1 MSLYC
6 AFSMIK
12 KKGQISMSQ
21 SSSALA
27 SDYNS
32 SIDRYSELLARME
45 SVPFSRWHIKSR
57 VIVGTASFFDGYGA
71 LSLAYALPVLIS
83 LWHLNTAQSGML
95 IAAGYLG
102 QAVGAIIF
110 GVIAERFGRV
120 FGIKTSMFM
129 MSVMGIACMF
139 AGNYTALFI
148 LRFLQGIG
156 LGGEVPVAATYINEL
171 SAAHGRGKFFM
182 IFEVIFPVSLMLTAQ
197 LGAVIVPSL
206 GWKWLFLLGGA
217 IGLILLPLFFMLRE
231 SPRWL
236 ISKGK
241 FDEAER
247 IIEELEASTD
257 KRLPVNMGAKK
268 PTVKANWKEL
278 FSPFYRFRTLIVW
291 VLWFSAYF
299 ISNGLNNWL
308 PSLYKTV
315 YKLPLKESLYAA
327 SVTNIL
333 QVVMVLACALLID
346 KVGRKRWATFAFI
359 AAACLLLALFLTGA
373 KSARSVM
380 YLGSSAYGV
389 IGSITVLLYLYT
401 PEIYPTRMRAMGTA
415 FATTWLRLASAIGPM
430 IIGIVLDAKGISYVF
445 VGFAVI
451 CIIGSLV
458 ATRMIETSG
467 KALEDIAP

>member
-1 MSLYC
+1 MSESSNAAVSDL
-6 AFSMIK
+6 
-12 KKGQISMSQ
+12 
-21 SSSALA
+21 SSSE
-27 SDYNS
+27 
-32 SIDRYSELLARME
+32 DRYSQLLMRME
-45 SVPFSRWHIKSR
+45 SIPFSRWHVKLR

-120 FGIKTSMFM
+120 FGIKASMFM
-129 MSVMGIACMF
+129 MSIMGIACMF

-171 SAAHGRGKFFM
+171 SAAHGRGKFFI
-182 IFEVIFPVSLMLTAQ
+182 IFEIIFPVSLMLTAQ
-197 LGAVIVPSL
+197 LGAVIVPSF
-206 GWKWLFLLGGA
+206 GWRWLFLLGGA
-217 IGLILLPLFFMLRE
+217 VGMILLPLFFKLKE

-241 FDEAER
+241 LDEAECV
-247 IIEELEASTD
+247 IEEIEASTD
-257 KRLPVNMGAKK
+257 KRLPVTTIASK

-278 FSPFYRFRTLIVW
+278 FSPFYRFRTLVVW
-291 VLWFSAYF
+291 ALWFSAYF

-327 SVTNIL
+327 SITNVL
-333 QVVMVLACALLID
+333 QVVMVLACAFLID

-359 AAACLLLALFLTGA
+359 AAGCLLLILFITGA
-373 KSARSVM
+373 KSAQSVM
-380 YLGSSAYGV
+380 YLGSSAYGI

-401 PEIYPTRMRAMGTA
+401 PEIYPTRMRAIGTA

-430 IIGIVLDAKGISYVF
+430 IIGFVLDAKGISYVF
-445 VGFAVI
+445 VGFAAI